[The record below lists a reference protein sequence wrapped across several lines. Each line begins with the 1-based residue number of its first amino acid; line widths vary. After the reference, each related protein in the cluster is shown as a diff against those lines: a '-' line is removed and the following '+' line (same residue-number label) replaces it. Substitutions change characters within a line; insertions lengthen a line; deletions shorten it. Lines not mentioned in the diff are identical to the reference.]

1 MSINLQEIINKLQTA
16 KIELQQQGRF
26 SQYAEGLDAIIKHTS
41 EPLMLMVMGSFST
54 GKSSFINALV
64 GEEIAAVEA
73 KPTTAV
79 VTKLCY
85 GTQDKLLLHFRD
97 GSVKSATPKEFNR
110 MTAVNDEAQL
120 NAIHEKLDY
129 VERQMPIDILKQ
141 ISIIDSPGLNDV
153 AEKHS
158 EATERFVNKADT
170 VLWMFSTVQL
180 GTREEMAAMDKLTP
194 RLKPIAVV
202 NKMDLIDE
210 EEDDPQE
217 ILANAKKMLQ
227 DRVQAV
233 VGISTKYELEGKK
246 ENNALKRELGNFA
259 EMEKAVADL
268 VLPHREKFKL
278 NTLLDELGS
287 YFDAFNKEFT
297 KAKKE
302 NEAKKS
308 RNYALY
314 MQNEKIFMQLEDILN
329 QVVEGMW
336 DYCERE
342 AGRNNEQALYFLG
355 VLYDSGVGVLQ
366 NTEKALKFYQK
377 AAMKNHQGSMLN
389 MYHYYCKQGV
399 SETAEYWLKNLAEQ
413 GLVEAQKKYIDILEE
428 QKKFDEYFSWC
439 KKVAETGDVAAEY
452 KVAECLA
459 QGIGCTLN
467 EVQAI
472 NYYRK
477 IVSRWN
483 VDMQCA
489 LADNFYYSNGE
500 AFHVVEIYAKGID
513 SSNGYKLN
521 KVMKHTSMKHA
532 DIECQ
537 KEAFFWYSQLAA
549 TGFIAAK
556 KQLAE
561 CLYRGKVC
569 LQDKKS
575 ALVLYKKVYQQGF
588 KKAKNMIDK
597 IESEL
602 RFDDYKLK
610 AEQGNIA
617 AQYALAECLYK
628 GEGCNK
634 NKEQA
639 VIWYKKIIDGWSA
652 EAIYVFADN
661 LYYGNKKICFE
672 SVVDI
677 YKEAIDENNN
687 YTIKKVMSK
696 IGDICTVEN
705 GTRLAIEWYKK
716 AAEHGLAKAQNRYAE
731 LLFEAGK
738 YTEAFKWFEM
748 AAKQGLA
755 VAQTYLVDCYVYG
768 LGVSTDYIIA
778 KQWCAKAV
786 KQDYDVAQYFMAKF
800 FVRDAK
806 ERYIW
811 YRKAADQGYA
821 KAQNM
826 VGRYF
831 EEGRGNIS
839 KNEAKAVEWFRK
851 AAEQGYDVAQNNLGI
866 NLEQGRGCVVNL
878 KEAYEWYKKAAEQGH
893 AGAQDNLADCLFFA
907 KGCSENVQEAL
918 VWAKKAA
925 MQGNAHAQN
934 NLAYCLLNAIGCIAN
949 KEEAV
954 EWYRKAAEQ
963 GYAAAQNALADC
975 LDNGNGCQVNHKEAF
990 EWYKKAA
997 EQGLAEAEAHLVDC
1011 YVNGIGVN
1019 ADNEIA
1025 KQWCA
1030 KAVEQEEPTA
1040 QYFMGKYFTKDV
1052 NERFAWYKKAAE
1064 QGHAEAQNMVGRYYE
1079 EGWGKVT
1086 KNEAEA
1092 IVWYRKSADQGEVLA
1107 QYNLAECLI
1116 YGCGCEV
1123 NKAEAYE
1130 WYKKAAEQ
1138 GHAEAQNMVGRYYA
1152 EGWGNVTKNEAKAI
1166 LWYRKAANQGNKYA
1180 QNNFGICLYNGRGCT
1195 ANKAEAYEWYRKAAE
1210 QGHAY
1215 AQNNLG
1221 NCLYNGQGCDVN
1233 KKEAVEWYRKAA
1245 EQGND
1250 YAQNNLGNCLYNG
1263 QGCDANK
1270 KEAVEWYR
1278 KAAEQGYAYAQENLG
1293 NCLYNGQGCD
1303 VNKKEAVEWY
1313 RKAAEQGNK
1322 DAEKAVNRIE
1332 TLEKYNLTKAQA
1344 EKGSAAAQNEL
1355 GECLRFGRGCNVNK
1369 AEAYK
1374 WYEKAAD
1381 QGYADA
1387 EYNLAYCF
1395 ENGYGCD
1402 KSEKKALKWYKK
1414 AEEHG
1419 CQKATNAI
1427 NVLKRKSEPVSA
1439 EEYFRAHP
1447 VARENNDGCFLQGC
1461 FIFILQFIVFFIII
1475 GFLFK

>member
-16 KIELQQQGRF
+16 KSELQQQGRF
-26 SQYAEGLDAIIKHTS
+26 SQYAEGLDAIITHTA

-85 GTQDKLLLHFRD
+85 GAQDKLLLHFRD
-97 GSVKSATPKEFNR
+97 GSVKPATSKEFNR

-233 VGISTKYELEGKK
+233 VGISAKYELEGKK

-259 EMEKAVADL
+259 ELEKAVADL

-314 MQNEKIFMQLEDILN
+314 MQNEKNFMQLEDILN
-329 QVVEGMW
+329 QVVEGIW

-366 NTEKALKFYQK
+366 DTEKALKFYQK

-413 GLVEAQKKYIDILEE
+413 GLAEAQKKYIDILGE
-428 QKKFDEYFSWC
+428 QEKFEEYFSWC

-477 IVSRWN
+477 VVSHWN
-483 VDMQCA
+483 LEMQCA

-500 AFHVVEIYAKGID
+500 SYHVVEIYDKGID
-513 SSNGYKLN
+513 SNNGYKLN
-521 KVMKHTSMKHA
+521 KAMKPKCLKHA
-532 DIECQ
+532 NIECQ
-537 KEAFFWYSQLAA
+537 KEAYFWYSQLAA
-549 TGFIAAK
+549 IGFIAAE

-561 CLYRGKVC
+561 CLYLGKVC
-569 LQDKKS
+569 PQDKKS
-575 ALVLYKKVYQQGF
+575 ALTLYKKVYQQGF
-588 KKAKNMIDK
+588 KKAKHMIDK

-610 AEQGNIA
+610 AEQGDIV

-639 VIWYKKIIDGWSA
+639 IIWYKKIIDGWSA

-661 LYYGNKKICFE
+661 LYYGNKKIYFE

-677 YKEAIDENNN
+677 YREAIDENNN

-755 VAQTYLVDCYVYG
+755 VAQTHLVNCYVYG
-768 LGVSTDYIIA
+768 IGVSTDYIIA

-811 YRKAADQGYA
+811 CRKAADQGYA

-831 EEGRGNIS
+831 EEGWGNIS

-866 NLEQGRGCVVNL
+866 HLEQGIGCVVNQ

-963 GYAAAQNALADC
+963 GYADAQNDLAGC
-975 LDNGNGCQVNHKEAF
+975 LANGNGCQVNQKEAF

-1011 YVNGIGVN
+1011 YVHGIGVSV
-1019 ADNEIA
+1019 DYVVA

-1030 KAVEQEEPTA
+1030 KAIEQEEPTA

-1052 NERFAWYKKAAE
+1052 NERFAWYRKAAEQGHAEAQNKVGRYYEEGWGNVTKNEAEAVVWYRKAADQGEVLGQYNLAKCLIYGWGCEVNEAEAYEWYRKAAE
-1064 QGHAEAQNMVGRYYE
+1064 QGHAEAQNMVGRYY
-1079 EGWGKVT
+1079 
-1086 KNEAEA
+1086 
-1092 IVWYRKSADQGEVLA
+1092 S
-1107 QYNLAECLI
+1107 
-1116 YGCGCEV
+1116 
-1123 NKAEAYE
+1123 
-1130 WYKKAAEQ
+1130 
-1138 GHAEAQNMVGRYYA
+1138 
-1152 EGWGNVTKNEAKAI
+1152 EGWGNVTKNETKAVV
-1166 LWYRKAANQGNKYA
+1166 WYRKAADQGNKYA
-1180 QNNFGICLYNGRGCT
+1180 QNNLGICLYNGRGCT

-1210 QGHAY
+1210 QGYAY
-1215 AQNNLG
+1215 AQKNLG

-1233 KKEAVEWYRKAA
+1233 R
-1245 EQGND
+1245 
-1250 YAQNNLGNCLYNG
+1250 
-1263 QGCDANK
+1263 
-1270 KEAVEWYR
+1270 
-1278 KAAEQGYAYAQENLG
+1278 
-1293 NCLYNGQGCD
+1293 
-1303 VNKKEAVEWY
+1303 KEAVEWY

-1322 DAEKAVNRIE
+1322 DAEAALNRIE
-1332 TLEKYNLTKAQA
+1332 ALEKYNLTKAKA
-1344 EKGSAAAQNEL
+1344 EKGNAIAQNEL
-1355 GECLRFGRGCNVNK
+1355 GECFRFGRGCNVNK

-1374 WYEKAAD
+1374 WYKKAAN

-1419 CQKATNAI
+1419 CQKATGAI
-1427 NVLKRKSEPVSA
+1427 NVLKRKTEPVSA

>member
-16 KIELQQQGRF
+16 KSELQQQGRF
-26 SQYAEGLDAIIKHTS
+26 SQYAEGLDAIITHTA

-85 GTQDKLLLHFRD
+85 GAQDKLLLHFRD
-97 GSVKSATPKEFNR
+97 GSVKPATSKEFNR

-233 VGISTKYELEGKK
+233 VGISAKYELEGKK

-259 EMEKAVADL
+259 ELEKAVADL

-278 NTLLDELGS
+278 NTLLDEVGS

-314 MQNEKIFMQLEDILN
+314 MQNEKNFMQLEDILN
-329 QVVEGMW
+329 QVVEGIW

-366 NTEKALKFYQK
+366 DTEKALKFYQK

-413 GLVEAQKKYIDILEE
+413 GLAEAQKKYIDILGE
-428 QKKFDEYFSWC
+428 QEKFEEYFSWC

-477 IVSRWN
+477 VVSHWN
-483 VDMQCA
+483 LEMQCA

-500 AFHVVEIYAKGID
+500 SYHVVEIYDKGID
-513 SSNGYKLN
+513 SNNGYKLN
-521 KVMKHTSMKHA
+521 KAMKPKCLKHA
-532 DIECQ
+532 NIECQ
-537 KEAFFWYSQLAA
+537 KEAYFWYSQLAA
-549 TGFIAAK
+549 IGFIAAE

-561 CLYRGKVC
+561 CLYLGKVC
-569 LQDKKS
+569 PQDKKS
-575 ALVLYKKVYQQGF
+575 ALTLYKKVYQQGF
-588 KKAKNMIDK
+588 KKAKHMIDK

-610 AEQGNIA
+610 AEQGDIV

-639 VIWYKKIIDGWSA
+639 IIWYKKIIDGWSA

-661 LYYGNKKICFE
+661 LYYGNKKIYFE

-677 YKEAIDENNN
+677 YREAIDENNN

-755 VAQTYLVDCYVYG
+755 VAQTHLVNCYVYG
-768 LGVSTDYIIA
+768 IGVSTDYIIA

-811 YRKAADQGYA
+811 CRKAADQGYA

-831 EEGRGNIS
+831 EEGWGNIS

-866 NLEQGRGCVVNL
+866 HLEQGIGCVVN
-878 KEAYEWYKKAAEQGH
+878 Q
-893 AGAQDNLADCLFFA
+893 
-907 KGCSENVQEAL
+907 
-918 VWAKKAA
+918 
-925 MQGNAHAQN
+925 
-934 NLAYCLLNAIGCIAN
+934 
-949 KEEAV
+949 
-954 EWYRKAAEQ
+954 
-963 GYAAAQNALADC
+963 
-975 LDNGNGCQVNHKEAF
+975 KEAF

-1011 YVNGIGVN
+1011 YVHGIGVSV
-1019 ADNEIA
+1019 DYVVA

-1030 KAVEQEEPTA
+1030 KAIEQEEPTA

-1052 NERFAWYKKAAE
+1052 NERFAWYRKAAE
-1064 QGHAEAQNMVGRYYE
+1064 QGHAEAQNMVGRYY
-1079 EGWGKVT
+1079 
-1086 KNEAEA
+1086 
-1092 IVWYRKSADQGEVLA
+1092 S
-1107 QYNLAECLI
+1107 
-1116 YGCGCEV
+1116 
-1123 NKAEAYE
+1123 
-1130 WYKKAAEQ
+1130 
-1138 GHAEAQNMVGRYYA
+1138 
-1152 EGWGNVTKNEAKAI
+1152 EGWGNVTKNETKAVV
-1166 LWYRKAANQGNKYA
+1166 WYRKAADQGNKYA
-1180 QNNFGICLYNGRGCT
+1180 QNNLGICLYNGRGCT

-1210 QGHAY
+1210 QGYAY
-1215 AQNNLG
+1215 AQKNLG

-1233 KKEAVEWYRKAA
+1233 R
-1245 EQGND
+1245 
-1250 YAQNNLGNCLYNG
+1250 
-1263 QGCDANK
+1263 
-1270 KEAVEWYR
+1270 
-1278 KAAEQGYAYAQENLG
+1278 
-1293 NCLYNGQGCD
+1293 
-1303 VNKKEAVEWY
+1303 KEAVEWY

-1322 DAEKAVNRIE
+1322 DAEAALNRIE
-1332 TLEKYNLTKAQA
+1332 ALEKYNLTKAKA
-1344 EKGSAAAQNEL
+1344 EKGNAIAQNEL
-1355 GECLRFGRGCNVNK
+1355 GECFRFGRSCNVNK

-1374 WYEKAAD
+1374 WYKKAAN

-1419 CQKATNAI
+1419 CQKATGAI
-1427 NVLKRKSEPVSA
+1427 NVLKRKTEPVSA